1 MSRGLA
7 ACLATVTLTA
17 GCGGLAEPPVREET
31 GVVQVVNDG
40 DTIRLED
47 GRRIR
52 LVQIDAPEES
62 ECYGRAATAALLLT
76 LSRGTRIELESDAAL
91 DDRDEHGRLLRT
103 VFVLGINVNLAQV
116 RAGAAAPYFYRGA
129 RGRYADKLLDA
140 AERARAHRLGLWA
153 ACPGTLLRPERG
165 IDTGPA

>member
-1 MSRGLA
+1 
-7 ACLATVTLTA
+7 
-17 GCGGLAEPPVREET
+17 
-31 GVVQVVNDG
+31 VVQVVNDG

-62 ECYGRAATAALLLT
+62 ECYGRAAAAALLLT